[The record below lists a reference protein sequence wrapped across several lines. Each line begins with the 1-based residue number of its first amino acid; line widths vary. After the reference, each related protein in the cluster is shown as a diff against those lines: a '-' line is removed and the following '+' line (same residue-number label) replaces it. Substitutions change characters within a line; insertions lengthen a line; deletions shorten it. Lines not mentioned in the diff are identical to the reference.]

1 MICPN
6 DNTQMHQV
14 RIQSHYGQPI
24 ILEQCGQCGGIWFD
38 ESELFRAKEGEAD
51 KIELLDSEILR
62 THVNIEKPVLKCP
75 RDKAELFQF
84 KDRYFPKGI
93 ILERCPSCN
102 GIWLNRGDFT
112 KFQKARQELKRP
124 KEKGPEDK
132 RLEEEIE
139 RILAMHQAGDATD
152 TLERLGSFLSTPMD
166 RNTLLPL
173 EADQSQPEAE
183 NTTNLAMNVLM
194 LVFRALMLR

>member
-38 ESELFRAKEGEAD
+38 ESELFRAKQGEAG
-51 KIELLDSEILR
+51 KIELLDTEILR
-62 THVNIEKPVLKCP
+62 APVNIEKPVLKCP

-102 GIWLNRGDFT
+102 GIWLNRGHFT
-112 KFQKARQELKRP
+112 RFQEARQEFKRP
-124 KEKGPEDK
+124 EEKGLEDK

-139 RILAMHQAGDATD
+139 RVLAMHQAGDATG
-152 TLERLGSFLSTPMD
+152 TLEKLGSFLSTPID

-173 EADQSQPEAE
+173 GADQEQTELE
-183 NTTNLAMNVLM
+183 NTANLTMNLLM
-194 LVFRALMLR
+194 LVFRALVLR